1 MDRHCPPPLPEIER
15 RLTMYLVELITDDG
29 YSTSEPCLLEDALAV
44 ANALRTDFVG
54 KRGFVGVRIINLAFV
69 TRW

>member
-1 MDRHCPPPLPEIER
+1 
-15 RLTMYLVELITDDG
+15 MYLVELITDDG
-29 YSTSEPCLLEDALAV
+29 YSASEPCLLEDALAV
-44 ANALRTDFVG
+44 ANALRMDFAG

>member
-1 MDRHCPPPLPEIER
+1 
-15 RLTMYLVELITDDG
+15 MYLVELITDDG

-44 ANALRTDFVG
+44 ANALRMDFAG